1 MERTSQRVEGFPI
14 RPVKDF
20 VYAVEYGQPDRS
32 EGGVLYGGLT
42 MVGAAEDTQFGRYRM
57 SEWRYGQV
65 VAIGAGKP
73 RWDKKLKCDVV
84 PDVPFRLGDTVM
96 YSRRFGSR
104 LGAEYRFR
112 IPEYDRP
119 LNVRVFSVDQIVA
132 VVDDFVPWWNVEES
146 QLDPSATMSG

>member
-14 RPVKDF
+14 QPVKDF
-20 VYAVEYGQPDRS
+20 VYVVE
-32 EGGVLYGGLT
+32 
-42 MVGAAEDTQFGRYRM
+42 
-57 SEWRYGQV
+57 YGQV